1 MEATHLVRRLVEK
14 YKERKRDLYIVFMDL
29 EKTYDKVLRE
39 VLWRCLEARGVPIA
53 YIRVIKTLLIDKTR
67 RWVSARQEVWRQ
79 TLESKAFK
87 LRRNKTEHLECKFS
101 DMTHEMDMDVR
112 LDPQVIP
119 KRASFK
125 YLGSIIYDNGEI
137 DDDVIH
143 RFGTW
148 WMKWKLA
155 SSVLCD
161 KNVPLRLNSKF
172 YKVVVRPTMLY
183 VAECWPVKKS
193 HVQKMKVVKMR
204 MLRWIYGHTRR
215 DKIMNEDIRDM
226 VRVVFVEDK
235 IREVRLRW
243 FRHVKRRDTTAQ

>member
-1 MEATHLVRRLVEK
+1 MNLVENK
-14 YKERKRDLYIVFMDL
+14 DKEEKIANREGYKKARAEAKLAVTTAKTVAFERLYEEL
-29 EKTYDKVLRE
+29 GAK
-39 VLWRCLEARGVPIA
+39 AG
-53 YIRVIKTLLIDKTR
+53 IKSCTSFP
-67 RWVSARQEVWRQ
+67 SARQEVWRQ

-143 RFGTW
+143 RIGTW